1 LSTLESALL
10 AKADAA
16 LEQADL
22 LLKAGH
28 PDGAAD
34 RCYYAMFHAA
44 SALLASKGLQYT
56 SHRAVLAAV
65 GKELVQPGLLAP
77 EASPGDSRRVRHAP
91 DGGLRCSGRLG
102 HRERRTS
109 LRRGS
114 RVRNSR
120 PSRVGEARRGLASN
134 KTGGMGGMP
143 ACAPAGKIAGRG
155 RRGPAR
161 PRALSLGAR
170 TALY

>member
-1 LSTLESALL
+1 MNTLESALL

-16 LEQADL
+16 LDQADL

-77 EASPGDSRRVRHAP
+77 KHHRAILNAFDMRQTADYDVRA
-91 DGGLRCSGRLG
+91 DLDIGNVEQACA
-102 HRERRTS
+102 
-109 LRRGS
+109 
-114 RVRNSR
+114 
-120 PSRVGEARRGLASN
+120 EAREFATVVRAAL
-134 KTGGMGGMP
+134 
-143 ACAPAGKIAGRG
+143 G
-155 RRGPAR
+155 RRA
-161 PRALSLGAR
+161 GA
-170 TALY
+170 

>member
-34 RCYYAMFHAA
+34 RCYYSMFHAA

-56 SHRAVLAAV
+56 SHRAVLAA
-65 GKELVQPGLLAP
+65 PA
-77 EASPGDSRRVRHAP
+77 A
-91 DGGLRCSGRLG
+91 
-102 HRERRTS
+102 
-109 LRRGS
+109 
-114 RVRNSR
+114 
-120 PSRVGEARRGLASN
+120 AR
-134 KTGGMGGMP
+134 
-143 ACAPAGKIAGRG
+143 
-155 RRGPAR
+155 
-161 PRALSLGAR
+161 
-170 TALY
+170 